1 MARTIDQQ
9 RMIWENMYGP
19 SRAADMIHRAE
30 ELLHL
35 QPART
40 VESVATEVDDVDQD
54 DLDDAA
60 SSRPGVG

>member
-1 MARTIDQQ
+1 MARTIEQQ

-19 SRAADMIHRAE
+19 KQAAEMIHKTE

-35 QPART
+35 QPGRT
-40 VESVATEVDDVDQD
+40 VESAAAEIDDDD

-60 SSRPGVG
+60 ASRPGVG

>member
-1 MARTIDQQ
+1 MARTIEQQ

-19 SRAADMIHRAE
+19 ARATEMIHKAE

-35 QPART
+35 QPGRT
-40 VESVATEVDDVDQD
+40 VESVASEVDPEDD

>member
-19 SRAADMIHRAE
+19 ARAGDMIAE
-30 ELLHL
+30 AEALLATD
-35 QPART
+35 PTRT
-40 VESVATEVDDVDQD
+40 VEQVAAQVDDDD

-60 SSRPGVG
+60 ASRPGVG

>member
-19 SRAADMIHRAE
+19 ARAAEMIHKAE

-35 QPART
+35 QPGRT
-40 VESVATEVDDVDQD
+40 VESVAAEVDDDDD

>member
-1 MARTIDQQ
+1 MARTIEQQ

-19 SRAADMIHRAE
+19 TRAAEMIHKAE

-35 QPART
+35 QPGRT
-40 VESVATEVDDVDQD
+40 VESVAAEVDPD
-54 DLDDAA
+54 DDFDDAA

>member
-19 SRAADMIHRAE
+19 ARAAEMIHKAE

-35 QPART
+35 QPGRT
-40 VESVATEVDDVDQD
+40 VESVAAEVDPDD